1 MDSSHGVKD
10 RLYAKNIST
19 ELAWAHFKNTTLPRR
34 VKENLKGQ
42 EYWRKCESGE
52 CGGELYEIWG
62 TKLKE
67 LGDFGLGIGLFFH
80 MDYILCFAMLLAGII
95 NTYTMAYYMSTDYQ
109 PTYPDLSF
117 SLFGSA
123 ACYFEQVCTSAECT
137 EDTLGDNTDYC
148 NLNLAQGIL
157 DFCTTMMLFLVV
169 YFLGVYQRKMTEK
182 IDMSAQTAQDYSIVV
197 EDPDDDAT
205 DPDEWRDFFSD
216 FGHVVYVT
224 VAINNE
230 ELLKI
235 LSEKRICMYN
245 IEIEA
250 GGRNDEYYR
259 ALDTDNEMKRI
270 KELNLWQRF
279 AQNYLGASTDMVY
292 WHQKLAEIHKKVEK
306 LKNLKYRASK
316 VYVIFDSEHSQRK
329 CLSEMTT
336 GLIPATLEKSN
347 HIKDKHKFRGK
358 NVLKIEEP
366 AEPEEI
372 NWENQ
377 NYKFF
382 YRIKEQSLTF
392 LITVVIVILNAVIIW
407 LTSKF
412 STSLPAFF
420 ISLSN
425 SILPV
430 VVQAITAYEHHPT
443 DSNFQSSLLMKI
455 ITFQWMNTAFII
467 YIIEPQD
474 ELLSEG
480 FIAQISS
487 ILWADAITS
496 PVLLLLDIPGRLN
509 RYILSHF
516 ATNQL
521 KMNSYFIGT
530 SWFLAE
536 KYAGAIKT
544 VFVALFY
551 SAIYP
556 AGLYIASLALFI
568 NYWVNKYCL
577 LRLWKNPPP
586 MGDFLALLSKVY
598 LALAVLIKLIVSLNF
613 YSYWLVDNCF
623 EVTNL
628 LVISTDEF
636 VQKKGIQANVDFVYT
651 ECEANLSKNSNP
663 WSFTTFD
670 WMTRDQEKLVLI
682 QGISSVVM
690 TVIVAVVI
698 FGVPFVGFVKHLFSG
713 SYKTVGRAH
722 NKKFSEVEEI
732 QAYVPQ
738 VEMEL
743 LTHPLLATDI
753 GKLKTEHVS
762 WKGNYDHFNLCSEED
777 LPDMTHEERVKSFS
791 PCVYYPPREYE
802 TES

>member
-474 ELLSEG
+474 ELLSG
-480 FIAQISS
+480 DFIAQISS

-516 ATNQL
+516 ASNQL

-536 KYAGAIKT
+536 KYAGMLKT

-551 SAIYP
+551 SAIFPTGY
-556 AGLYIASLALFI
+556 YIAALALFI

-577 LRLWKNPPP
+577 LRLWRSPPP
-586 MGDFLALLSKVY
+586 MGDFLAFLSRGY
-598 LALAVLIKLIVSLNF
+598 LALGVLIKLIVSLNF
-613 YSYWLVDNCF
+613 YSHWLEENELCEVDGVF
-623 EVTNL
+623 VTTVDDNAAEL
-628 LVISTDEF
+628 GISVGDP
-636 VQKKGIQANVDFVYT
+636 VYASCYN
-651 ECEANLSKNSNP
+651 ESVGSNP
-663 WSFTTFD
+663 WSFSTLSWMSEDQKDLVKLYGIVGITF
-670 WMTRDQEKLVLI
+670 
-682 QGISSVVM
+682 
-690 TVIVAVVI
+690 TVIVAVVL
-698 FGVPFVGFVKHLFSG
+698 FGLPVLTFVYRLFYG
-713 SYKTVGRAH
+713 EYKPIGRA
-722 NKKFSEVEEI
+722 KKTLFSEVEEI

-738 VEMEL
+738 IEMEIFP
-743 LTHPLLATDI
+743 HPLLATDI
-753 GKLKTEHVS
+753 NSLNTEHIS
-762 WKGNYDHFNLCSEED
+762 WQGNFEHYNLCSRDD
-777 LPDMTHEERVKSFS
+777 LPDLTDEERIKQFS
-791 PCVYYPPREYE
+791 PCKFYNPKE
-802 TES
+802 